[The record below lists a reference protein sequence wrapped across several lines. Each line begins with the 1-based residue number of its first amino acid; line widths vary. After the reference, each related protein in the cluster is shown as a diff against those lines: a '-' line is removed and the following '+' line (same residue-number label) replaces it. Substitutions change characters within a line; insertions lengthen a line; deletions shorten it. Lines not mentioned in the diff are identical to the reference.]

1 MRRCDATGC
10 AAMQQGVLRCNR
22 VCCDSTG
29 CAAMQQGVLRCNRFC
44 CGATGYAAVQQVL
57 LRCSLS
63 FAHAAVTGFYACWYV
78 CLFARSLFCATVR
91 SAISRAQSAWVAPQ
105 PHHMLLMAAAAGAAQ
120 PSHNTWQWQ
129 TTASSEGSVGLRRH
143 LAIGVEVRVEPD
155 GPVASRHVLHRWR
168 RLGVVR
174 WQQDVEQETAVLV
187 PAQPVPTWAPSHLA
201 PFPLSRSTRPLPAQS
216 QAVPLAL
223 YRSPFPLSPVPT

>member
-10 AAMQQGVLRCNR
+10 AAMQQGVLRCS
-22 VCCDSTG
+22 V
-29 CAAMQQGVLRCNRFC
+29 M
-44 CGATGYAAVQQVL
+44 
-57 LRCSLS
+57 
-63 FAHAAVTGFYACWYV
+63 FAHAAVTGTPAGM
-78 CLFARSLFCATVR
+78 FARSLFCATVR

-223 YRSPFPLSPVPT
+223 YRSPFPLSPVPTHHANPFTVIVLPTCTAQGQDGRTGCARARATTPRGCRRR